1 MGFGTFTELVSRI
14 GWDWT
19 DGKVL
24 SLRLLQSLEHHSPV
38 VPIISNPFIFD
49 PSPASPDWQKSPCLK
64 AVIHQK
70 IECK

>member
-49 PSPASPDWQKSPCLK
+49 PSPASPD
-64 AVIHQK
+64 
-70 IECK
+70 